1 MADTDQINREHVLQ
15 ATAEY
20 DRVGIDQFLETH
32 GFAQTRDSVLRHDG
46 RSYDAPAVLA
56 VALQVATGTAG
67 EPDGI
72 TADPEHVATVLRD
85 LGFDVDAA
93 DEPNLPYPTA
103 TAVGQEHARATWALA
118 ARERL
123 IETARTYHAVLTY
136 KELSEFVQRRSLIKT
151 NQLQQHW
158 IGDVLGRVA
167 TTCAENGEPLL
178 SSLCVDAHGR
188 VSARYITAVEQH
200 RGELVGDPDEHAAK
214 ERLECHRFF
223 GAQLPPDGGVPART
237 SQLKSPRART
247 TTKAAPKVVPVEK
260 PPVLCPVHFQVVPA
274 SGVCDLCD

>member
-1 MADTDQINREHVLQ
+1 MADFEQIHREHVLQ

-20 DRVGIDQFLETH
+20 DGVGIDQFLETH
-32 GFAQTRDSVLRHDG
+32 GYSQSRDYVLHNDG
-46 RSYDAPAVLA
+46 RGYDARAILGVAHQAAVGSLPSAEELADGQQVAAVL
-56 VALQVATGTAG
+56 L
-67 EPDGI
+67 
-72 TADPEHVATVLRD
+72 D
-85 LGFDVDAA
+85 LGFDVEGA
-93 DEPNLPYPTA
+93 DQPNLPYTTA
-103 TAVGQEHARATWALA
+103 TVVGQEHARATWALA

-136 KELSEFVQRRSLIKT
+136 KELSEFVQRRSLIRT

-158 IGDVLGRVA
+158 IGDVLGRVSA
-167 TTCAENGEPLL
+167 ACAEKGEPLL

-188 VSARYITAVEQH
+188 VSNRYITAVEQH
-200 RGELVGDPDEHAAK
+200 RGELVGDPDEHAAN
-214 ERLECHRFF
+214 ERLECYRHF
-223 GAQLPPDGGVPART
+223 GADLPSDGGAPAKT

-247 TTKAAPKVVPVEK
+247 TTKAAPKAVVVEK

>member
-1 MADTDQINREHVLQ
+1 MADFEQIHREHVLQ

-32 GFAQTRDSVLRHDG
+32 GYSQSRDYELRNDG
-46 RSYDAPAVLA
+46 RAYDACAVVGVAHQAAGGDVLA
-56 VALQVATGTAG
+56 PEELDGPQVAQ
-67 EPDGI
+67 
-72 TADPEHVATVLRD
+72 VLRD
-85 LGFDVDAA
+85 LGFEVEGGA
-93 DEPNLPYPTA
+93 EPNLPYTTA
-103 TAVGQEHARATWALA
+103 TIVGQEHARATWALA

-136 KELSEFVQRRSLIKT
+136 KELSEFVQRRSLIRT

-158 IGDVLGRVA
+158 IGDVLGRVSTA
-167 TTCAENGEPLL
+167 CAEKGEPLL

-188 VSARYITAVEQH
+188 VSNRYITAVEQH

-214 ERLECHRFF
+214 ERLECYRHF
-223 GAQLPPDGGVPART
+223 GADLPEGGGVPAKT
-237 SQLKSPRART
+237 SQLKSPRARPS
-247 TTKAAPKVVPVEK
+247 TKTAPKVVPVEK
-260 PPVLCPVHFQVVPA
+260 APVLCPVHFQVVPA